1 MIGLIPG
8 GFLTFK
14 SSSVMSSKL
23 VLPLE
28 SLMMP
33 ESSVDVDDA
42 APFELRLKSGLIVI
56 VNYLKLLR
64 HGLNQIFT
72 NYLESKSIV

>member
-1 MIGLIPG
+1 M
-8 GFLTFK
+8 TFK

>member
-1 MIGLIPG
+1 
-8 GFLTFK
+8 
-14 SSSVMSSKL
+14 
-23 VLPLE
+23 
-28 SLMMP
+28 MMP